1 MPIERLAMQTQIWLQ
16 GHDGQVREK
25 ARAEAIDEFA
35 DKMIIM
41 MSGHKQDIL
50 QIAEQLKEGGKDD

>member
-1 MPIERLAMQTQIWLQ
+1 MPIERIWLQ
-16 GHDGQVREK
+16 EHDRKVMEQARAE

-50 QIAEQLKEGGKDD
+50 QIADQLKGGGKDE

>member
-1 MPIERLAMQTQIWLQ
+1 MPIERIWLQ
-16 GHDGQVREK
+16 EHDRKVRAKARAE

-41 MSGHKQDIL
+41 MPGHKGDIL
-50 QIAEQLKEGGKDD
+50 LIAEQLKEGGKHE

>member
-1 MPIERLAMQTQIWLQ
+1 MPIERIWLQ
-16 GHDGQVREK
+16 EHDRKVREQARAE

-41 MSGHKQDIL
+41 MSGHKADIL
-50 QIAEQLKEGGKDD
+50 LIAEQLKEGGK